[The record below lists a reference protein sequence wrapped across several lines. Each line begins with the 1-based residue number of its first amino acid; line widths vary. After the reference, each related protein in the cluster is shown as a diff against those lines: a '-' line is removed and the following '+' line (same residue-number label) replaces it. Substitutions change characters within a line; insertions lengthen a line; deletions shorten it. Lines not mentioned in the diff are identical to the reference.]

1 MDMESR
7 SKKLVADIHGLS
19 QVETEEIF
27 KIVHESKCDY
37 TRNNNG
43 IFVNLA
49 WLPENAIVQ
58 LENYVR
64 FCNQSKKELKK
75 YESLCDVLNHKMYA
89 VEEGHRQREKTRG
102 RKLPDMSTCDG
113 YELDGDGIDDNDAE
127 SKVSRMPSSLRY
139 HLLKKRYSKQQSL
152 PTTNI
157 NHLSKEDYV
166 V

>member
-1 MDMESR
+1 M
-7 SKKLVADIHGLS
+7 ADIHCLS

-49 WLPENAIVQ
+49 WLPEDAIVQ

-64 FCNQSKKELKK
+64 FCNQSKKELRK

-89 VEEGHRQREKTRG
+89 TAEGQQQREKTRG
-102 RKLPDMSTCDG
+102 RKQIDKTQCST
-113 YELDGDGIDDNDAE
+113 DNDTEAYVDSE
-127 SKVSRMPSSLRY
+127 SKVSRIPSSLRY
-139 HLLKKRYSKQQSL
+139 HLLKKRYSKQQAL

-157 NHLSKEDYV
+157 NYLSKEEYV
-166 V
+166 TISVI

>member
-1 MDMESR
+1 MDIESR

-27 KIVHESKCDY
+27 KIVHESNCDY

-49 WLPENAIVQ
+49 WLSEDAIVQ

-64 FCNQSKKELKK
+64 FCNKSKKELRK
-75 YESLCDVLNHKMYA
+75 YESLCDVLNHKMYS
-89 VEEGHRQREKTRG
+89 VDETQQEEKTKG
-102 RKLPDMSTCDG
+102 KKMQTVVDDIDSDHDTDG
-113 YELDGDGIDDNDAE
+113 QKI
-127 SKVSRMPSSLRY
+127 SRIPSSLRY
-139 HLLKKRYSKQQSL
+139 HLLKKRYSKQQAL

-157 NHLSKEDYV
+157 NHLSKEEYTDI
-166 V
+166 